1 MCKSCRLNK
10 VRKAHRAKFGSLGAI
25 LSVMR
30 ANWLFLFVL
39 LRGSAAQAADACNPT
54 DLFGPYA
61 FQLTGSTDI
70 SGTPKPTASLGLINF
85 DGHGNLSGTASAT
98 FRGLLLGNPVTGT
111 YEAKSDCSVTWKLQ
125 DDSGAFQ
132 NFSGTL
138 SADGTRVQFSQTNP
152 GGAQRGIMKKTPGTC
167 SAADLLKK
175 YSFTVSGSTTPMQPG
190 EVSHTVS
197 AEGTLDTGENG
208 TFRVESDCSVQ
219 FKMTLPGKDGEAA
232 DSTPRSMRGFLVN
245 GGKEI
250 LAFQTDP
257 GAMVAARFSS
267 EAR

>member
-1 MCKSCRLNK
+1 
-10 VRKAHRAKFGSLGAI
+10 
-25 LSVMR
+25 MR
-30 ANWLFLFVL
+30 ANWLVL
-39 LRGSAAQAADACNPT
+39 LILLPGLDARAADVCNPT
-54 DLFGPYA
+54 DLLGPYA

-70 SGTPKPTASLGLINF
+70 SGTPRATASLGLITF
-85 DGHGNLSGTASAT
+85 DGRGKLSGTASAT

-138 SADGTRVQFSQTNP
+138 SADGTRVQFSQTDP
-152 GGAQRGIMKKTPGTC
+152 GGAQHGIMKKTPGTC
-167 SAADLLKK
+167 SAADLQKR
-175 YSFTVSGSTTPMQPG
+175 YSYTVSGSTTPMQPS

-197 AEGTLDTGENG
+197 AEGILDTAENG
-208 TFRVESDCSVQ
+208 TFTVESDCSVQ
-219 FKMTLPGKDGEAA
+219 FKLTLPGGDGEVA
-232 DSTPRSMRGFLVN
+232 DPTPRSMRGFLVN

-257 GAMVAARFSS
+257 GAMVAARLSS
-267 EAR
+267 DAK